1 MKKIRIIPR
10 LDIKGPNIVK
20 GIHMEGLK
28 VIGNPP
34 EIARRYYDAGADELL
49 YMDIVASLY
58 GRGINVE
65 LVKSV
70 AREIFIPLT
79 VGGGIQSIHDINNV
93 LHAGADK
100 VAINT
105 FAVGHPEMLQDAV
118 RQFGSQCIVLSIEA
132 KKSPAG
138 TWEVYTD
145 GGREHTGLDVVEWA
159 KKGLSFG
166 IGEILITSVDNDG
179 TRKGYDNELIQALEL
194 ISPVP
199 VIACGGAGSMDS
211 VKSVLQQ
218 NAIDGIAMATALHYA
233 DYSIHDLKKYLY
245 DANFPIRI

>member
-10 LDIKGPNIVK
+10 LDIKGPNVVK

-28 VIGNPP
+28 VIGHPP
-34 EIARRYYDAGADELL
+34 EIAKRYYNAGADEML

-58 GRGINVE
+58 GRGIDVG

-105 FAVGHPEMLQDAV
+105 FAVRHPEMLKDAV

-132 KKSPAG
+132 KKSPEG

-145 GGREHTGLDVVEWA
+145 GGREHTGLEVMEWT
-159 KKGLSFG
+159 KKALSFG

-179 TRKGYDNELIQALEL
+179 TRKGYDNALIQEIES
-194 ISPVP
+194 ISPIP

-211 VKSVLQQ
+211 VKSALQK
-218 NAIDGIAMATALHYA
+218 NKIDGIAMATVLHY
-233 DYSIHDLKKYLY
+233 DEYSIHDLKKYLHN
-245 DANFPIRI
+245 ANFPMRI